1 MHGLEK
7 SFKPEELKLN
17 GREISSLEKTSES
30 EINILKIKEKKE
42 LLLAWNEL
50 KDLGANQKEI
60 DSILPRR

>member
-42 LLLAWNEL
+42 LLLA
-50 KDLGANQKEI
+50 
-60 DSILPRR
+60 